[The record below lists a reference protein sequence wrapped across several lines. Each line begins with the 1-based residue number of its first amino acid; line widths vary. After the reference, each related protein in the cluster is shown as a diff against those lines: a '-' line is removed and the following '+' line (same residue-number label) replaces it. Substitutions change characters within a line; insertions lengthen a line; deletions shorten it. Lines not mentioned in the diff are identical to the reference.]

1 MRLSVTL
8 AAVLVAA
15 AFSLPAIARDPARGA
30 VVAAERCAACHGMDG
45 KSNVAE
51 IPRLAGQQAGFI
63 TLQMILF
70 REGIRQVPA
79 MQIPSEKLS
88 DADVEALAAYFAGLP
103 SSPPEDRTPRDA
115 TLMARGQ
122 AISAARN
129 CGVCHL
135 PNYAGRAQMPRLTHQ
150 HEAFLAHTM
159 TEYRDGNR
167 VGIDTQMNG
176 AVQGLSDADIA
187 ALAHYLAHQD

>member
-1 MRLSVTL
+1 LSVTL
-8 AAVLVAA
+8 AAVLAAA

-30 VVAAERCAACHGMDG
+30 EIAAERCAACHGMDG
-45 KSNVAE
+45 KSTLAE
-51 IPRLAGQQAGFI
+51 IPRLAGQQSGFI

-79 MQIPSEKLS
+79 MQAPTEKLS
-88 DADVEALAAYFAGLP
+88 DTDIEAVAAYYAGLP
-103 SSPPEDRTPRDA
+103 SAAPEDRTPRDA
-115 TLMARGQ
+115 ALMARGQ

-150 HEAFLAHTM
+150 HEGFLAHTM
-159 TEYRDGNR
+159 AEYRDGQR
-167 VGIDTQMNG
+167 IGIDTQMNG
-176 AVQGLSDADIA
+176 AVQGLSNADIA

>member
-8 AAVLVAA
+8 AAVLAAA

-30 VVAAERCAACHGMDG
+30 EIAAERCAACHGIDG
-45 KSNVAE
+45 KSGLAE
-51 IPRLAGQQAGFI
+51 IPRLAGQQVGFI

-79 MQIPSEKLS
+79 MQSPSEKLS

-115 TLMARGQ
+115 ALMARGQ

-150 HEAFLAHTM
+150 HEAFLTHTM

>member
-1 MRLSVTL
+1 MVL
-8 AAVLVAA
+8 AAVLAAA
-15 AFSLPAIARDPARGA
+15 AFSLPAGAADAARGA

-51 IPRLAGQQAGFI
+51 IPRLAGQQPGFI

-70 REGIRQVPA
+70 REGIRQAPA
-79 MQIPSEKLS
+79 MQAPTEKLS
-88 DADVEALAAYFAGLP
+88 DTDVEAVAAYFASLP
-103 SSPPEDRTPRDA
+103 SAPPEDRSPRDA
-115 TLMARGQ
+115 ALMARGQ

-135 PNYAGRAQMPRLTHQ
+135 PTYAGRAQMPRLTHQ
-150 HEAFLAHTM
+150 HEGFLAHTM
-159 TEYRDGNR
+159 AEYRDGQR
-167 VGIDTQMNG
+167 IGIDTQMNG

>member
-15 AFSLPAIARDPARGA
+15 AFSLPVGARDPARGA
-30 VVAAERCAACHGMDG
+30 EIAAERCAACHSADG
-45 KSNVAE
+45 KSALAE
-51 IPRLAGQQAGFI
+51 IPRLAGQQPGFI

-70 REGIRQVPA
+70 REGLRSVPA
-79 MQIPSEKLS
+79 MQAPSEKLS
-88 DADVEALAAYFAGLP
+88 DTDIEALAAYFAALP
-103 SSPPEDRTPRDA
+103 SAAPEDRAPRDA
-115 TLMARGQ
+115 ALMARGQ

-150 HEAFLAHTM
+150 HEDFLAHTM
-159 TEYRDGNR
+159 AEYRDGKR

>member
-1 MRLSVTL
+1 MRLRVTL

-30 VVAAERCAACHGMDG
+30 EIAAERCAACHGIDG
-45 KSNVAE
+45 RSSLAE
-51 IPRLAGQQAGFI
+51 IPRLAGQQSGFI

-79 MQIPSEKLS
+79 MQSPTEKLS
-88 DADVEALAAYFAGLP
+88 DTDIEAVAAHYAGLP
-103 SSPPEDRTPRDA
+103 SAAPEDRTPRDA
-115 TLMARGQ
+115 ALMARGQ

-150 HEAFLAHTM
+150 HEGFLAHTM
-159 TEYRDGNR
+159 AEYRDGQR
-167 VGIDTQMNG
+167 IGIDTQMNG
-176 AVQGLSDADIA
+176 AVQGLSNADIA

>member
-1 MRLSVTL
+1 MVL

-15 AFSLPAIARDPARGA
+15 AFSLPAGAADAARGA

-79 MQIPSEKLS
+79 MQSPTEKLS
-88 DADVEALAAYFAGLP
+88 DTDVEAVAAYFASLP
-103 SSPPEDRTPRDA
+103 SAPPEDRSPRDA
-115 TLMARGQ
+115 ALMACVICRTTRG
-122 AISAARN
+122 ARK
-129 CGVCHL
+129 CRG
-135 PNYAGRAQMPRLTHQ
+135 
-150 HEAFLAHTM
+150 
-159 TEYRDGNR
+159 
-167 VGIDTQMNG
+167 
-176 AVQGLSDADIA
+176 
-187 ALAHYLAHQD
+187 